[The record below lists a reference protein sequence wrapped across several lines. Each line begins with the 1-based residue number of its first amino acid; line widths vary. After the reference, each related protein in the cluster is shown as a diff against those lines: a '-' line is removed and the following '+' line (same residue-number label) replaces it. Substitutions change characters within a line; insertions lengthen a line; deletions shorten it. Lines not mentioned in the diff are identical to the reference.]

1 MNKPC
6 FLPFFYLFL
15 LCMVAACGR
24 KNVGITGNPD
34 TPLPSE
40 LRIQNADFNYFTSSS
55 KIKFSNNSQSISATA
70 NIRIKKDSII
80 WISLTPGLGIEAARG
95 IITQDSLKFINRLNQ
110 EYATYDFKELSK
122 KFNFDINYHLLQ
134 SVLLGDMPR
143 PLEPS
148 DQVKKQDP
156 YFIVAQKDGKARI
169 NNFIDARL
177 MKVERV
183 DVTES
188 NRNRRDNTLNLQYQD
203 FQKLSD
209 QLFPFK
215 NIISLQYQDRGQRQK
230 TQINIQHK
238 KANLVDETL
247 QFPFSIPSK
256 YERQ

>member
-1 MNKPC
+1 MNRVN
-6 FLPFFYLFL
+6 FSPFFYLFL
-15 LCMVAACGR
+15 VCIVAACGR
-24 KNVGITGNPD
+24 KSVGVTGNPN

-40 LRIQNADFNYFTSSS
+40 LQIQNADFNYFTSSS
-55 KIKFSNNSQSISATA
+55 KVKFSNNSQSISATA

-95 IITQDSLKFINRLNQ
+95 IITQDSLKFVNRLNQ

-122 KFNFDINYHLLQ
+122 KLNFDINYHLLQ

-143 PLEPS
+143 PLAPG
-148 DQVKKQDP
+148 DQVKKQDI
-156 YFIVAQKDGKARI
+156 YFIIAQKEGKARI

-188 NRNRRDNTLNLQYQD
+188 NHNQRNNTLNLQYQD
-203 FQKLSD
+203 FQRLSD

-215 NIISLQYQDRGQRQK
+215 NIISLQYQSKGQRQK

-247 QFPFSIPSK
+247 RFPFSIPSK